1 MPSSATLPPRLDRS
15 QIEAAM
21 LTAEEQQDF
30 LRQARAAIAAAIK
43 GELRVS
49 GQTRD
54 GLKTVPCNAGA
65 FVTIKV
71 HGQLRGCIGYPEAD
85 LPLVEVVERCAVSA
99 ARADPRFPA
108 VRQDECETLAIEIS
122 VLGPI
127 AAVAE
132 ISEIE
137 IGRHG
142 LIAQLGHRR
151 GLLLPQVAVEWRWNL
166 EEFVCQTCLKAGL
179 PRDAWR
185 QGARLFKFE
194 AEVFGDSFQ

>member
-1 MPSSATLPPRLDRS
+1 
-15 QIEAAM
+15 M

-49 GQTRD
+49 GQTGD
-54 GLKTVPCNAGA
+54 GLKTVPYNAGA

-99 ARADPRFPA
+99 ARSDPRFPA
-108 VRQDECETLAIEIS
+108 VRPDEYDTLEIEIS

-127 AAVAE
+127 EAVAE

-142 LIAQLGHRR
+142 LIAQLGQRR
-151 GLLLPQVAVEWRWNL
+151 GLLLPQVAVEWGWNL
-166 EEFVCQTCLKAGL
+166 EEFVSRTCLKAGL
-179 PRDAWR
+179 ARDAWR
-185 QGARLFKFE
+185 QGARLFRFE
-194 AEVFGDSFQ
+194 AEVFADSL